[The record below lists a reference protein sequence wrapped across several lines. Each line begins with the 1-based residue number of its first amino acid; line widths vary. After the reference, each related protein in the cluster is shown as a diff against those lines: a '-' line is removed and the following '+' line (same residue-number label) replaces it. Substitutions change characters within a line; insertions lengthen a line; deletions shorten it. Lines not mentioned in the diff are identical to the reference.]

1 MRAKTREE
9 LKAAVT
15 ESIEHPKKR
24 NALWKAMARGRQT
37 RSDRLETLPGGTAFR
52 DEVKAI
58 KDRCIENLDALLEQ
72 FIANAE
78 KRGCKVYL
86 AKDGAEAIAISV
98 KIAMERGY
106 RNVSKSKSLT
116 TEEIEINHGLEAAGL
131 TVVETDL
138 GELIIQLVGD
148 KPYHLVFPSVHKLR
162 DEVAEIFTKAT
173 GKPVSNDIDEIMKVV
188 RAYLRPIFLDT
199 DIGITGANIGIA
211 ETGGIV
217 IETNEGNGRLV
228 SSIGKCHI
236 CVMGIEKVV
245 ATVEDALMMVLAHPV
260 SASGQLPTTYV
271 TWMHGRSPLG
281 ADGAPRESH
290 LILLDNGRT
299 QMRQDPLMREG
310 LNCIRCAACMNICP
324 TYGVVG
330 GHTFGH
336 IYPGP
341 IGIPWTATTHGL
353 DIAGGFA
360 ELCVSC
366 GLCKEICPAKIDM
379 PLMIAQVKQEFY
391 REHDQPAVNKLM
403 MQAETQA
410 RLGSA
415 FAPLSNW
422 LMENALFRLGMEKFA
437 GIDRRRKLPPFA
449 RQTLA
454 KWWAQRDGNT
464 ALPRGKSA
472 RVVPEQHP
480 PVHGGNTAANPP
492 LQRGTQEETSARPR
506 SPFEGGGAPERAEGV
521 TGDVLPRKVVLFY
534 DLYLNHNRPDL
545 GIKAIEKL
553 ESLGVEVVL
562 PPQRPCGYPFIAY
575 GDLDSAR
582 DVALD
587 NLRLLAPWVDAGYT
601 ILATEPTAAY
611 TLAVSY
617 PKLLPM
623 HPKAK
628 AVAEATREFFEY
640 LCEFDRATSDRLKGK
655 RYGFHCACHQRPLG
669 SGEGA
674 KTWLARHGA
683 DTTLIETGTCCG
695 MAGTF
700 GLKHGPSA
708 TTSPT
713 PSASPYSSSSTKAV
727 WKRLS
732 LKAASAESTS
742 ARGQVCQ
749 WCIRWSSCRFTISIS
764 RTQSSV
770 STLLQHRLLPPSDSI
785 CAAVN

>member
-1 MRAKTREE
+1 MSKAKTREQLLE
-9 LKAAVT
+9 AVT
-15 ESIEHPKKR
+15 EAIDHPKNR
-24 NALWKAMARGRQT
+24 NALWKAMARGRDT
-37 RSDRLETLPGGTAFR
+37 RTERLKTLPGGTAFR
-52 DEVKAI
+52 SEVKAI
-58 KDRCIENLDALLEQ
+58 KDRCIDDLETLFDQ
-72 FIANAE
+72 FVANAE
-78 KRGCKVYL
+78 KRGCRVYL

-98 KIAMERGY
+98 QIALDRGY

-116 TEEIEINHGLEAAGL
+116 TEEIEINEGLEKAGL
-131 TVVETDL
+131 SVVETDL
-138 GELIIQLVGD
+138 GELIIQLVNE

-173 GKPVSNDIDEIMKVV
+173 GKPVSNDINEIMKVV

-199 DIGITGANIGIA
+199 DIGMTGANIGIA

-236 CVMGIEKVV
+236 CVMGIEKIV

-290 LILLDNGRT
+290 LILLDNGRMR
-299 QMRQDPLMREG
+299 MRQDPLMREA
-310 LNCIRCAACMNICP
+310 LNCIRCGACMNMCP

-341 IGIPWTATTHGL
+341 IGIPWTAETDGL

-360 ELCVSC
+360 ELGVSC

-379 PLMIAQVKQEFY
+379 PLMIAQVKQDFY
-391 REHDQPAVNKLM
+391 REEGQQPLVNRLM

-410 RLGSA
+410 RLGSR
-415 FAPLSNW
+415 FAPLA
-422 LMENALFRLGMEKFA
+422 NALLSNPLFRIALEKTA
-437 GIDRRRKLPPFA
+437 GIDRRRVLPPFA
-449 RQTLA
+449 RRTLA
-454 KWWAQRDGNT
+454 QEYAPKHMGRMGRMGQMGRNAVAKLTGLGAGKNAYSPISPLGPLRPIT
-464 ALPRGKSA
+464 SPR
-472 RVVPEQHP
+472 
-480 PVHGGNTAANPP
+480 
-492 LQRGTQEETSARPR
+492 
-506 SPFEGGGAPERAEGV
+506 
-521 TGDVLPRKVVLFY
+521 VVLFH

-545 GIKAIEKL
+545 GRKVIEKL
-553 ESLGVEVVL
+553 KSLGVEVAV

-575 GDLDSAR
+575 GDLDAAR

-587 NLRLLAPWVDAGYT
+587 NLRLLAPWVEQGYL

-617 PKLLPM
+617 PKLLPL
-623 HPKAK
+623 HPHSQQVGA
-628 AVAEATREFFEY
+628 ATREFFEY
-640 LCEFDRATSDRLKGK
+640 LCEIDPTTSDRLKGK

-669 SGEGA
+669 SGKGA
-674 KTWLARHGA
+674 MDWLARHGA
-683 DTTLIETGTCCG
+683 ECQLIETGTCCG

-700 GLKHGPSA
+700 GLKHGPLGYDLA
-708 TTSPT
+708 N
-713 PSASPYSSSSTKAV
+713 AV
-727 WKRLS
+727 GEPLFKLFN
-732 LKAASAESTS
+732 ESGVEAIVTE
-742 ARGQVCQ
+742 
-749 WCIRWSSCRFTISIS
+749 
-764 RTQSSV
+764 SSV
-770 STLLQHRLLPPSDSI
+770 CGIHLAEGTGIKVVHPLELL
-785 CAAVN
+785 